1 MDTSTATVCNNARAK
16 VLAWRLCFPPV
27 GARVFTTFQTHSV
40 SRSAPIKAAV
50 EALVQASPRICGTPR
65 AHHCRQMCRQMFVGD
80 RRLQWS
86 MIVSQTDIKSATL
99 ALVTGKLAEARSQ
112 LIACPPQV
120 MLGANRRQI
129 PLLVLA
135 RMMTKVSAATCCHL
149 RLQLL
154 LLQHLGSL
162 ATNLLALT
170 FLVTQATLNMTLMI
184 VVG

>member
-1 MDTSTATVCNNARAK
+1 M
-16 VLAWRLCFPPV
+16 
-27 GARVFTTFQTHSV
+27 G
-40 SRSAPIKAAV
+40 
-50 EALVQASPRICGTPR
+50 
-65 AHHCRQMCRQMFVGD
+65 FVGD
-80 RRLQWS
+80 RRLQLS

-120 MLGANRRQI
+120 MLGAKRRQM
-129 PLLVLA
+129 PLVKVLA
-135 RMMTKVSAATCCHL
+135 RMMTKVSAATCCH
-149 RLQLL
+149 LQLL

-184 VVG
+184 VVETRVVLGRPPAFSSRCQATFIASALRKPRAFLFEAFSVSLAQFWDRFEQQ